1 VKNSSALLRR
11 FVLVA
16 LVLVP
21 LAEVLAEREIPDF
34 LKPWQ
39 DWATWDAEHRN
50 CPTPWNT
57 AQEHFCFWPGAFALT
72 VDKATSTWTLDVVA
86 YEEETWVPL
95 PGGAEV
101 WPLNV
106 RANDAPVVVVEHAK
120 QPAVRLPPGRHQLTG
135 EFRWKV
141 MPQRIPV
148 PRQIGVLS
156 LVLEGTAVAI
166 PNWDPAGNLWLRRTR
181 IEATARDLIS
191 AQVYRVIEDG
201 IPMWLRT
208 EFELKVS
215 GKSREEDLGNILPE
229 GWRLAQIESRIPV
242 AVDDAGRMKAQVR
255 AGTWVIRANAFRT
268 SDSME
273 FKFAPLSAPVTASE
287 LVAFQASPEFRMAE
301 VVGVQMIDVT
311 QTTFPEKWR
320 SLPVYQ
326 WPTDTSFRL
335 VEKMRG
341 MGLQKPAGLSINRRF
356 WLDEDGKGMTYRDDI
371 SGQMQ
376 QIWRLD
382 IAAGQELGA
391 VRVDGKGQLI
401 TANPQSGAHGVELRT
416 RNVNLQAIGRVQRAQ
431 ELPATGWQT
440 NADALSISFNL
451 PPGWR
456 LFALFGADWV
466 SGDWLTAWSLLDLF
480 LLLIFSLAV
489 LRLWGWKAGLVAFL
503 AFGLAYHE
511 PNAPRYTWLFL
522 LVPLALLRVVP
533 AGGAVKWLMACKYVA
548 VAVLL
553 LRLVPFVAQ
562 QMQTAL
568 YPQLE
573 KRGSGYHAG
582 GAPRGQGQDQM
593 LQGAVAYQTVAPAAG
608 AQMEWDADT
617 SYDVLSSVRLG
628 KGKLT
633 RDRDGLANL
642 FYESKTKIQT
652 GPAEPEWT
660 WNVVRCGWNG
670 PVSAGENVRPV
681 LISPSLHRGLTVF
694 RVLLLV
700 ALAGV
705 LLRRKSLVVP
715 KGAGTAAALLLV
727 VLGPSYAIAEVP
739 DEASLRTL
747 RERVLEASDAYP
759 NAAEIPTVELTVGDG
774 RITML
779 AEIHAAEEVAVP
791 LPGRLPSWSPV
802 AVNTGGDVQPV
813 LRREDGYLWVVLAA
827 GVHRVRVDGLLP
839 DVTEWEWTFL
849 LKPRRVSIEA
859 PGWTVTG
866 VDPDGI
872 PETQVFFAR
881 QRKATAGEAEY
892 DRKDFNAIVAVNRHL
907 EIGLVWQVRTEV
919 VRLSP
924 GGRAV
929 SLKVPLLDGE
939 KVLTSNVVV
948 EQGRIEVKLGAGQE
962 QLAWQ
967 SELPVTQSLKLVAEK
982 TDRWVERWHLV
993 SSPVWNVSLSG
1004 LSPIFDASEQN
1015 LVPLWNP
1022 WPGED
1027 VTLSFS
1033 KPAAVSGDTMT
1044 VRRVRHEVS
1053 LGSRQR
1059 TSQLQL
1065 EVECSLGEDFVLELD
1080 PGAEISSLKQD
1091 DRVIP
1096 VRRDGDKLI
1105 VPVHPG
1111 KQTLTLDW
1119 RENVILES
1127 AAGTGRVTL
1136 PVEAANITTILHVP
1150 LSRWVLWANGPLRGP
1165 AVRFWTILLVSIVA
1179 AWILGTLSLSPL
1191 RRLEW
1196 MLLAVG
1202 LTQVHI
1208 AAALYVVGWFF
1219 LLAWRGTR
1227 PAAELSRWRF
1237 NTLQLV
1243 LLPLTVAALVVL
1255 VGGVREG
1262 LLGNPE
1268 MFIRGNNSTRTVLQ
1282 WFQPRGTNALP
1293 EPGILSISVWYY
1305 RLLMLGWA
1313 LWLAAALIRWLKW
1326 SWVQFADGGFWKRGP
1341 RKEEAAPP
1349 PVPSQEK

>member
-1 VKNSSALLRR
+1 MKNSSAPLRR
-11 FVLVA
+11 FVLLA
-16 LVLVP
+16 LLFATPVD
-21 LAEVLAEREIPDF
+21 VLAGREMPDS

-57 AQEHFCFWPGAFALT
+57 AVKHFCFWPGTLDLT
-72 VDKATSTWTLDVVA
+72 VDKAASSWRLDVVT
-86 YEEETWVPL
+86 YEEATWVPL

-106 RANDAPVVVVEHAK
+106 RANDGAVVVVEHRK
-120 QPAVRLPPGRHQLTG
+120 QPAVRLPAGRHELTG

-148 PRQIGVLS
+148 PQQIGVLS
-156 LVLEGTAVAI
+156 LVLEGSAVAI
-166 PNWDPAGNLWLRRTR
+166 PNWDPQGNLWLRRTR

-191 AQVYRVIEDG
+191 AQVYRVSEDG

-208 EFELKVS
+208 EIELKVS
-215 GKSREEDLGNILPE
+215 GKSREEDLGNVLPE

-242 AVDDAGRMKAQVR
+242 AVDDTGRMKAQVR
-255 AGTWVIRANAFRT
+255 AGTWVIRAHAFRT
-268 SDSME
+268 SDSIE
-273 FKFAPLSAPVTASE
+273 FKFAPGSAPATLNE

-301 VVGVQMIDVT
+301 VVGVQMVDVT

-326 WPTDTSFRL
+326 WPTDVSFRL

-341 MGLQKPAGLSINRRF
+341 MGLQKPAGLRINRRF
-356 WLDEDGKGMTYRDDI
+356 WLDEDGKGLTYRDDI

-382 IAAGQELGA
+382 IATGQELGA

-401 TANPQSGAHGVELRT
+401 TANPQSGAHGVELRA

-431 ELPATGWQT
+431 ELPATGWQS
-440 NADALSISFNL
+440 NADALSMTFNL

-456 LFALFGADWV
+456 LLALFGADWV

-503 AFGLAYHE
+503 AFGLGFHE

-533 AGGAVKWLMACKYVA
+533 AGGALKWLMACKYAA
-548 VAVLL
+548 VAALL
-553 LRLVPFVAQ
+553 LCLVPFVAL

-573 KRGSGYHAG
+573 QRGSGYHASG
-582 GAPRGQGQDQM
+582 VPRGQGQVA
-593 LQGAVAYQTVAPAAG
+593 LGANSQTMAPAPN
-608 AQMEWDADT
+608 AQVDWEADA
-617 SYDVLSSVRLG
+617 SYQILSSVGVG
-628 KGKLT
+628 KGMSN
-633 RDRDGLANL
+633 RRGDGLSNL
-642 FYESKTKIQT
+642 FYDSKTKIQT

-670 PVSAGENVRPV
+670 PVSAGEKIRPM
-681 LISPSLHRGLTVF
+681 LISPSFHRVLTVF

-700 ALAGV
+700 TLAGV
-705 LLRRKSLVVP
+705 LLRRKTFLTP
-715 KGAGTAAALLLV
+715 KGAGGAAVALLLV
-727 VLGPSYAIAEVP
+727 LLGPSYAFAEVP
-739 DEASLRTL
+739 DEALLTTL

-774 RITML
+774 KITML
-779 AEIHAAEEVAVP
+779 AEIHAAEEIAVP

-802 AVNTGGDVQPV
+802 SVKIDGDGQPV

-827 GVHRVRVDGLLP
+827 GVHRVQVDGLLP

-849 LKPRRVSIEA
+849 LQPRRVSVEA

-866 VDPDGI
+866 VNPDGV

-919 VRLSP
+919 VRLSK

-948 EQGRIEVKLGAGQE
+948 EEGRLEVKLAAGQE
-962 QLAWQ
+962 EFAWQ
-967 SELPVTQSLKLVAEK
+967 SELPITDVLKLSAAT

-993 SSPVWNVSLSG
+993 SSPVWNVALAG
-1004 LSPIFDASEQN
+1004 LSPIFDSSEQN
-1015 LVPLWNP
+1015 LVPVWNP
-1022 WPGED
+1022 WPGEEA
-1027 VTLSFS
+1027 TLSFS

-1091 DRVIP
+1091 DRAIP

-1119 RENVILES
+1119 RENVVLQG

-1136 PVEAANITTILHVP
+1136 PVEAANITTILRVP

-1165 AVRFWTILLVSIVA
+1165 AVRFWTILLVSILA
-1179 AWILGTLSLSPL
+1179 AWVLGTVSLSPL

-1227 PAAELSRWRF
+1227 PAGELSRWRF
-1237 NTLQLV
+1237 NSLQVVLV
-1243 LLPLTVAALVVL
+1243 PLTVAALAVL
-1255 VGGVREG
+1255 VGAVREG

-1268 MFIRGNNSTRTVLQ
+1268 MFIRGNNSTQTALQ

-1326 SWVQFADGGFWKRGP
+1326 SWVQFTEGGFWKRGP
-1341 RKEEAAPP
+1341 RKGQVIPP
-1349 PVPSQEK
+1349 PVPSQGK